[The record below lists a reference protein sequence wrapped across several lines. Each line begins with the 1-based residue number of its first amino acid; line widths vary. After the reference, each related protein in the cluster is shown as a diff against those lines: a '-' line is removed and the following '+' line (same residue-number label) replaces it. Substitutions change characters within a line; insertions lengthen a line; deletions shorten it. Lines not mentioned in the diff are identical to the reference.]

1 MGEIMPTNRSK
12 MTIDTKDFDIKFPKV
27 TGKDIPEA
35 LAKAAYAVAGMI
47 IRDAI
52 MEEPRVPHLTGNL
65 WRSQKIERPRIEK
78 GEITIELG
86 FDAEYAAAVHE
97 MPSNVDWTMEG
108 SGPKFLESKVIKNKE
123 KYMAEIARRTQGP
136 GK

>member
-1 MGEIMPTNRSK
+1 MAKNNSK
-12 MTIDTKDFDIKFPKV
+12 MTFETKDFDIKFPRVINKE
-27 TGKDIPEA
+27 IPEA
-35 LAKAAYAVAGMI
+35 AATTAFKVAAMV

-52 MEEPRVPHLTGNL
+52 LEEPRAPHITGNL
-65 WRSQKIERPRIEK
+65 WRSQKIESPKIER

-97 MPSNVDWTMEG
+97 MPAPYQKPTMTG
-108 SGPKFLESKVIKNKE
+108 SGPKFLEAKLIRNKE
-123 KYMAEIARRTQGP
+123 KYMAEIAAGLRRKA